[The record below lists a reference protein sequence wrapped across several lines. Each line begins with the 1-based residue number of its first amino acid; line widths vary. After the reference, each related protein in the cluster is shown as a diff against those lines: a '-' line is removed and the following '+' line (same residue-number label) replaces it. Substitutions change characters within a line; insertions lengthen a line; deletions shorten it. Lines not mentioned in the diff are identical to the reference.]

1 MVSDS
6 DLVNRLREILR
17 SSDLDT
23 ATAGSIRRQLEKD
36 FGVDLSDRKT
46 FVRDQ
51 IDIFLETLPPKQ
63 EQEEEEEEEEEVG
76 EESENV
82 KEESDVV
89 EEEEEGEEEE
99 EEEEEEEVSEAKGR
113 KKGGWVFSLI
123 QIFFLFLVWL
133 PGKKEEFF
141 FLVLFIYLFIYL
153 LF

>member
-63 EQEEEEEEEEEVG
+63 EQEEEEEEEEVG

-82 KEESDVV
+82 KEENDVV
-89 EEEEEGEEEE
+89 EEEDEG

-113 KKGGWVFSLI
+113 KKGG
-123 QIFFLFLVWL
+123 
-133 PGKKEEFF
+133 
-141 FLVLFIYLFIYL
+141 
-153 LF
+153 

>member
-63 EQEEEEEEEEEVG
+63 EQEEEEEEEEVG

-82 KEESDVV
+82 KEENDVV
-89 EEEEEGEEEE
+89 EEEDEGEG

-113 KKGGWVFSLI
+113 KKGG
-123 QIFFLFLVWL
+123 
-133 PGKKEEFF
+133 
-141 FLVLFIYLFIYL
+141 
-153 LF
+153 

>member
-82 KEESDVV
+82 KEENDVV
-89 EEEEEGEEEE
+89 EEEEEGEEE

-113 KKGGWVFSLI
+113 KKGG
-123 QIFFLFLVWL
+123 
-133 PGKKEEFF
+133 
-141 FLVLFIYLFIYL
+141 
-153 LF
+153 

>member
-63 EQEEEEEEEEEVG
+63 EQEEEEEEEVG

-82 KEESDVV
+82 KEENDVV

-113 KKGGWVFSLI
+113 KKGG
-123 QIFFLFLVWL
+123 
-133 PGKKEEFF
+133 
-141 FLVLFIYLFIYL
+141 
-153 LF
+153 

>member
-63 EQEEEEEEEEEVG
+63 EQEEEEEEEEVG

-82 KEESDVV
+82 KEENDVV
-89 EEEEEGEEEE
+89 EEEEEGE

-113 KKGGWVFSLI
+113 KKGG
-123 QIFFLFLVWL
+123 
-133 PGKKEEFF
+133 
-141 FLVLFIYLFIYL
+141 
-153 LF
+153 

>member
-63 EQEEEEEEEEEVG
+63 EQEEEEEEEEEEVG

-82 KEESDVV
+82 KEENDVV
-89 EEEEEGEEEE
+89 EEEDEG

-113 KKGGWVFSLI
+113 KKGG
-123 QIFFLFLVWL
+123 
-133 PGKKEEFF
+133 
-141 FLVLFIYLFIYL
+141 
-153 LF
+153 

>member
-82 KEESDVV
+82 KEENDVV
-89 EEEEEGEEEE
+89 EEEDEG

-123 QIFFLFLVWL
+123 QNFFLFLVWL

-141 FLVLFIYLFIYL
+141 FLVLFIYL